1 MDGESGQGQQ
11 DGGGGGGRA
20 AAPGSAKQ
28 EFIRLAKQGKVLAH
42 RCVACGRLDLATAY
56 FCRQCGGGAFSVAVL
71 EGRGR
76 VATYTIITVPPE
88 GFEGHTPYA
97 WVVLDLDGCDLR
109 LSGFMAGIGSPADLP
124 VGTRARVV
132 GRDER
137 GVVIEAERG

>member
-1 MDGESGQGQQ
+1 MAGETGQGQQ
-11 DGGGGGGRA
+11 DARPGG
-20 AAPGSAKQ
+20 AKQ
-28 EFIRLAKQGKVLAH
+28 EFIRLAEQGKVLA
-42 RCVACGRLDLATAY
+42 RKCARCGRLDLATAY
-56 FCRQCGGGAFSVAVL
+56 FCRQCGCGQFGDAVL

-76 VATYTIITVPPE
+76 IATYTIITVPPE

-124 VGTRARVV
+124 VGTPARVV

-137 GVVIEAERG
+137 GVVIEAVRG

>member
-1 MDGESGQGQQ
+1 MDGGNERQGQRQ
-11 DGGGGGGRA
+11 EGAAAGA
-20 AAPGSAKQ
+20 AAPRNAKQ
-28 EFIRLAKQGKVLAH
+28 EFVRLAEQGKVLAR
-42 RCVACGRLDLATAY
+42 RCAKCGRLDLATAY
-56 FCRQCGGGAFSVAVL
+56 FCRKCGGGEFADAVL

-124 VGTRARVV
+124 VGTPARVV

-137 GVVIEAERG
+137 GVVIETIGG

>member
-1 MDGESGQGQQ
+1 MDDGNARQVQQ
-11 DGGGGGGRA
+11 QGGG
-20 AAPGSAKQ
+20 APGEAATRTAKQ
-28 EFIRLAKQGKVLAH
+28 EFIRLAEQGKVLAH
-42 RCVACGRLDLATAY
+42 RCARCGRLDLATAY
-56 FCRQCGGGAFSVAVL
+56 FCRACGGGEFSDAVL

-124 VGTRARVV
+124 VGTPAKIA

-137 GVVIEAERG
+137 GVVIETI

>member
-1 MDGESGQGQQ
+1 MAGENGQGQQ
-11 DGGGGGGRA
+11 QGGGGGAG
-20 AAPGSAKQ
+20 PGGAKQ
-28 EFIRLAKQGKVLAH
+28 DFIRLAEQGKVLAH
-42 RCVACGRLDLATAY
+42 KCVRCGRLDLATAY
-56 FCRQCGGGAFSVAVL
+56 FCRKCGGGEFAAAVL

-76 VATYTIITVPPE
+76 IATYTIITVPPE

-124 VGTRARVV
+124 VGSPARIV

-137 GVVIEAERG
+137 GVVIEAVRG

>member
-1 MDGESGQGQQ
+1 MADEDGRGQDRQ
-11 DGGGGGGRA
+11 GGAGPA

-42 RCVACGRLDLATAY
+42 ACGACGRLDLATAY
-56 FCRQCGGGAFSVAVL
+56 FCRRCGGGEFRDAVL

-109 LSGFMAGIGSPADLP
+109 LSGFMAGIASPADLP
-124 VGTRARVV
+124 VGTPARVV